1 MPLYEYR
8 CRSGHVIMHLRS
20 YKNRQAATKCDC
32 GQAASII
39 VSAPARTSYKWGDT
53 KWDGFHDRATGV
65 TYRDENHRK
74 RVMAAKGLRE
84 LQDGEVEA
92 EQRRVQREHDQHNEN
107 VSTYQKVLEDTGSPV
122 KAMEQTFPTPELP

>member
-1 MPLYEYR
+1 
-8 CRSGHVIMHLRS
+8 
-20 YKNRQAATKCDC
+20 
-32 GQAASII
+32 
-39 VSAPARTSYKWGDT
+39 
-53 KWDGFHDRATGV
+53 
-65 TYRDENHRK
+65 
-74 RVMAAKGLRE
+74 MAAKGLRE